1 VEGTMVYFNKIYKLL
16 WVFLIFLI
24 MYLSFQRNIKSNG
37 EHQEVV
43 SAFSSA
49 PILSTFTI
57 ILIIV
62 LTGISI
68 LRAIESRNEWR
79 KIAEEDNTNKVFDKI
94 EDKKNRIPH
103 K

>member
-1 VEGTMVYFNKIYKLL
+1 
-16 WVFLIFLI
+16 

-43 SAFSSA
+43 SAFSSS

-94 EDKKNRIPH
+94 EDKK

>member
-1 VEGTMVYFNKIYKLL
+1 MIYFNKIYKLL

-24 MYLSFQRNIKSNG
+24 MYLSFQRDIKSTDG
-37 EHQEVV
+37 HQEVV
-43 SAFSSA
+43 SAFSSS

-57 ILIIV
+57 ILIII

-79 KIAEEDNTNKVFDKI
+79 KIAEEDRANKVFDKI
-94 EDKKNRIPH
+94 EDKK